1 MNVKGRIVRRAYRLM
16 VPYRL
21 GLMRDDGL
29 GVGWFLEM
37 KREVNS
43 QKSHKNNKNGNE
55 ELSILLSTAAM
66 AGVEE
71 ELMLS
76 QDVRERELPLQND
89 SQKGSQST
97 KYWKQYRQAV

>member
-66 AGVEE
+66 AGV
-71 ELMLS
+71 L
-76 QDVRERELPLQND
+76 VREKVGVLWLPRWSGRE
-89 SQKGSQST
+89 
-97 KYWKQYRQAV
+97 